1 METTSIRLSGIIEAS
16 SVDGPGLRFV
26 IFTQGCNHRC
36 KGCHNP
42 ETWNYS
48 GGYSLSIQELGDRII
63 SKRWCKKI
71 TFSGGEPLDQAS
83 PCLALLNYLK
93 DHNPTI
99 RYHSMVFTGYLWEEL
114 IKMKDDSITQLLS
127 SIDLLVDGPFIETQ
141 KSLALM
147 YRGSKNQRII
157 ESRDSISTGKLILSD
172 IMKDDLVS
180 I

>member
-1 METTSIRLSGIIEAS
+1 MEVNSIRLSGIIESS

-26 IFTQGCNHRC
+26 VFTQGCSHHC
-36 KGCHNP
+36 SGCHNP
-42 ETWNYS
+42 ETWDYS
-48 GGYSLSIQELGDRII
+48 GGYSIPIQELGNQII

-71 TFSGGEPLDQAS
+71 TFSGGEPFDQAS
-83 PCLALLNYLK
+83 SCIALLNYLK
-93 DHNPTI
+93 EHNPFVK
-99 RYHSMVFTGYLWEEL
+99 YHVMVFTGYLWEDL
-114 IKMKDDSITQLLS
+114 MKIKDDVIIQLLS

-157 ESRDSISTGKLILSD
+157 ESHNSMLTRKLILSD
-172 IMKDDLVS
+172 IMKDDLVL